1 MTDDVQWRR
10 DDGAWQQLAEEDIAT
25 LRGLTGVSHRTR
37 AEFRLTNS
45 EGAAT
50 NRGRPLHSNGQG
62 AKAPRID

>member
-50 NRGRPLHSNGQG
+50 NRGRPHHSNGQG

>member
-45 EGAAT
+45 EP
-50 NRGRPLHSNGQG
+50 PLTRDGPSTLTVRVL
-62 AKAPRID
+62 KRRE

>member
-10 DDGAWQQLAEEDIAT
+10 DDGAWQQLVEEDIAT

-45 EGAAT
+45 EGAALT
-50 NRGRPLHSNGQG
+50 GDGPSTLTVRVLKR
-62 AKAPRID
+62 RE

>member
-50 NRGRPLHSNGQG
+50 TGTAPPL
-62 AKAPRID
+62 